1 MGCGEVKRE
10 KESDKW
16 SEDQKKKL
24 SQLEEYD
31 SEIASKF
38 SSLKREDPKM
48 ICPAS
53 GDQINRVCLNHKC
66 KNSLR
71 CSELGCNMCGKATHP
86 LCNSVELD

>member
-1 MGCGEVKRE
+1 
-10 KESDKW
+10 
-16 SEDQKKKL
+16 
-24 SQLEEYD
+24 
-31 SEIASKF
+31 
-38 SSLKREDPKM
+38 M